1 MTNEPTQEQR
11 EEVRKVALRSLGET
25 PLMDLAAVYLIEQN
39 GQYGEAGS
47 SAVEQFKYLPALQS
61 SKGSKLILGNL
72 LGSRQSNKRYTGNVS
87 EYNIIHNCAKI
98 MNESLGAVTVQDI
111 LTLTGSNQ
119 TVSEKYKDSYISDL
133 AQSENEEDKEIF
145 KQVMGVYMQHFT
157 DTKVAEALLTRAG
170 ANSKGL
176 EGLVCEPEKEEL
188 ADAA

>member
-1 MTNEPTQEQR
+1 MVNEPTKEQR
-11 EEVRKVALRSLGET
+11 EEARKVALRSLGET
-25 PLMDLAAVYLIEQN
+25 SLMDLAAAYLVEQN
-39 GQYGEAGS
+39 GQYGEAGN

-61 SKGSKLILGNL
+61 PEGSELILGNL
-72 LGSRQSNKRYTGNVS
+72 LGSRKDKKRYTGNVS

-98 MNESLGAVTVQDI
+98 MNESLGAVTVQDV

-119 TVSEKYKDSYISDL
+119 TVSERYKKSYISDL

-145 KQVMGVYMQHFT
+145 NQVMGAYMQHFT

-176 EGLVCEPEKEEL
+176 EGLVCDSEEQ
-188 ADAA
+188 AE